1 MIIDFTDGTDNPL
14 ASCACAWRR
23 ILHFIVVQYNE
34 IFCKIK
40 HTYMLY
46 LSKIRYK
53 SIVFTFFYIVP
64 CSYFIVYNHIKIQR
78 FMERISE
85 VYIIFAELSYIQF
98 IGKRYYINMHMYANV
113 TRHTCMEL
121 FIINTLLIC

>member
-1 MIIDFTDGTDNPL
+1 MVLIIRWQVVRVHDV
-14 ASCACAWRR
+14 ASY
-23 ILHFIVVQYNE
+23 ILLLYN
-34 IFCKIK
+34 IMKFSAKLSTRTCCIYPRFVIK
-40 HTYMLY
+40 VLY
-46 LSKIRYK
+46 SR
-53 SIVFTFFYIVP
+53 FFYIVP